1 MIDGIKRRAEFTM
14 RDSLQESTG
23 DPQMAHKLSSKMFVI
38 LCISCG

>member
-23 DPQMAHKLSSKMFVI
+23 DPQMAHKLFRKMLDV
-38 LCISCG
+38 L